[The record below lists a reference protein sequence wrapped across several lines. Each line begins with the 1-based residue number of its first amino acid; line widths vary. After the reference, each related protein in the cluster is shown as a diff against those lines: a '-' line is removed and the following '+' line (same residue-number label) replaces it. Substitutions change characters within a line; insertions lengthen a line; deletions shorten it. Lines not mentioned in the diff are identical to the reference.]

1 MRRRFLVFLFL
12 AGAVLWLLRPRRKNG
27 DYRAARFYRTLY
39 TTGGFEWAIRARR
52 LTGRR
57 LSRVLA
63 RVFGAGY
70 ALTHPATVRAIRHN
84 IALLDPAKATR
95 RAAFEVCMQQG
106 LNFREYADLAVDD
119 PSRVVERFGELRGIE
134 HIEAARADGKG
145 VILVT
150 GHLGFFELGG
160 LAMAQWGY
168 PFTTLTLPEPSEP
181 LTRWR
186 ADFRAR
192 WGVETRVVG
201 TDAFSAV
208 EVARLLGEGGL
219 VALLADRPFDTNRVD
234 VRLPHG
240 TIPFASAPVMLSL
253 LSGAPLVA
261 VGTTRRSD
269 GRFRIMAA
277 EPLRPHWLPEGKRE
291 TIEYFTRRL
300 ALEGLVPMFVESPE
314 QWHHFAPLDQ

>member
-1 MRRRFLVFLFL
+1 MRPRFLVFLIL

-52 LTGRR
+52 LTGRG

-119 PSRVVERFGELRGIE
+119 PSRVAERFGELRGIE
-134 HIEAARADGKG
+134 HIEDARADGKG

-168 PFTTLTLPEPSEP
+168 PFTTLTLPEPSEG

-186 ADFRAR
+186 EAFRAR
-192 WGVETRVVG
+192 WGVGTRVVG
-201 TDAFSAV
+201 GDAFSVV
-208 EVARLLGEGGL
+208 EVARLLAEGGL
-219 VALLADRPFDTNRVD
+219 VALLADRPFDANRVD

-240 TIPFASAPVMLSL
+240 VMPFATAPVVMSL
-253 LSGAPLVA
+253 LTGAPIVA
-261 VGTTRRSD
+261 VGTTRMGD
-269 GRFRIMAA
+269 GRFRMVAA
-277 EPLRPHWLPEGKRE
+277 EPLRPRWMDEGKE
-291 TIEYFTRRL
+291 ATIETFTRRL
-300 ALEGLVPMFVESPE
+300 AVEGLVPMFVDCPV
-314 QWHHFAPLDQ
+314 QWHHFAPLDR